1 MLLPIT
7 VSAGLVSAL
16 SGMFSVNGDEYSSD
30 LIQNIQNMPLLT
42 STASVKGY
50 DVSAHIES
58 GVSLA
63 YVGSMFG
70 SEETK
75 IHNASSDQISTY
87 VVHKGDTLSQVA
99 EMFGVTVN
107 TIKWTNDIE
116 GNTLKEGDVLVIL
129 PISGVKHKVVSGDTI
144 SSIAKKYKADQSEIE
159 SYNDIS
165 KDSDLV
171 VGSTIIIPDGEVV
184 PDSANVSIK
193 KINTPSKN
201 YKGYYIR
208 PIVGGIRSQGIH
220 GYNGV
225 DLASQAGTPI
235 LAAAKGEVIISKTG
249 GWNGGYGNYIVIKHD
264 NGTQT
269 LYAHNSQ
276 NNVSVGDVVEQ
287 GDVIGLMGSSG
298 KSTGTHLHFEI
309 RGAKNPF

>member
-1 MLLPIT
+1 
-7 VSAGLVSAL
+7 
-16 SGMFSVNGDEYSSD
+16 
-30 LIQNIQNMPLLT
+30 
-42 STASVKGY
+42 
-50 DVSAHIES
+50 
-58 GVSLA
+58 
-63 YVGSMFG
+63 MFG

-75 IHNASSDQISTY
+75 IHNSSSDQISTY

-107 TIKWTNDIE
+107 TIKWSNDID
-116 GNTLKEGDVLVIL
+116 GNVLKEGDVLVIL

-144 SSIAKKYKADQSEIE
+144 SSIARKYKADQSEIE
-159 SYNDIS
+159 SYNDIY
-165 KDSDLV
+165 KDSELA

-184 PDSANVSIK
+184 SNSSDSTTK
-193 KINTPSKN
+193 KTIASPSKS

-208 PIVGGIRSQGIH
+208 PVVGGIRSQGIH

-225 DLASQAGTPI
+225 DLASKAGTPI
-235 LAAAKGEVIISKTG
+235 LAAAKGEVIISRTG

-276 NNVSVGDVVEQ
+276 NNVSVGDIVEQ